1 MTERK
6 PTGRKPNRDLRKRR
20 LSDKEE
26 PKRQERD
33 SFSECG
39 CRGEI
44 CRKYRQRYLR
54 AKTEAPR
61 KADGRSL
68 IKQEGRFQQAE
79 AETKNLSGKC
89 SAKADRK
96 LKFNFVRTRA
106 VKTLGK
112 VKPGKSEI
120 Y

>member
-1 MTERK
+1 MGSEMCIRDREN
-6 PTGRKPNRDLRKRR
+6 PPAEKPNRDLRKRR

-26 PKRQERD
+26 PRRQERD

-68 IKQEGRFQQAE
+68 IEQEGRFQQAE
-79 AETKNLSGKC
+79 AETK
-89 SAKADRK
+89 K
-96 LKFNFVRTRA
+96 LVRQMLRE
-106 VKTLGK
+106 
-112 VKPGKSEI
+112 S
-120 Y
+120 

>member
-6 PTGRKPNRDLRKRR
+6 PTGRKTEPGLAERR
-20 LSDKEE
+20 LNDKEE
-26 PKRQERD
+26 PRRQERD

-54 AKTEAPR
+54 AETEAPR

-68 IKQEGRFQQAE
+68 IEQEGRFQQAE
-79 AETKNLSGKC
+79 AETK
-89 SAKADRK
+89 K
-96 LKFNFVRTRA
+96 LVRQMLRE
-106 VKTLGK
+106 
-112 VKPGKSEI
+112 S
-120 Y
+120 